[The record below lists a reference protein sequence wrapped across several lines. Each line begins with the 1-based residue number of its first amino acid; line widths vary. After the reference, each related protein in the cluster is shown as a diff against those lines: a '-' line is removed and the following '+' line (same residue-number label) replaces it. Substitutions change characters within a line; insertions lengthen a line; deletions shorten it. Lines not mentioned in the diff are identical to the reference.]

1 MNLTEEQSSFIT
13 NTLNEHSP
21 QNTLQL
27 GLGNLDQTLSTCHT
41 LKNLNNATLTLI
53 TPTLMQH
60 SKFSQELKKL
70 KEDALINLVEL
81 IRTPADE
88 VLPDFYFQNSSFDLA
103 IMNDCSQFDQ
113 AMVAFYYIDKMLISR
128 GTLII
133 TDADTPVMRKLCRHL
148 LTERSYNIGSSFNI
162 NKSINDIKKGPK
174 IARLLRERFN
184 KAPALFT
191 DRIKP
196 FLNAELLLTDED
208 LGLGCSIIAFTKP
221 AEEGEIEM
229 DFDSLL
235 ESIINE

>member
-1 MNLTEEQSSFIT
+1 MSLTETQTSFIT
-13 NTLNEHSP
+13 NALNEHSP

-70 KEDALINLVEL
+70 KEDALIDLVEL

-148 LTERSYNIGSSFNI
+148 LTERSYTI
-162 NKSINDIKKGPK
+162 NKSINSIKKGPK